1 MTIIYSPPC
10 QWGSPGEHTATL
22 GACQWAISE
31 LMTLPCL
38 PSRENTEFLARGG
51 WASLIRS
58 SVFTVTACSF
68 SSFRCQLD
76 SWQDSV
82 VPFPETSN
90 SPPRLEVATAKAVTV
105 VFTQFLLHSG
115 PLELSPNFLVSSAMH
130 LQECLL
136 YMSRMSSCSIMG
148 SFQVILSSVLPEMK
162 FLQPEVKWIKRGK
175 QWMSFL
181 NLSRKGQALAKAWIR
196 VSEARWVSSVW
207 HDLHCSWEELF
218 DGASDIFCYTLN
230 HLIRSLTLDRSHF
243 PLGEWRS
250 LFQTGPD
257 Y

>member
-1 MTIIYSPPC
+1 MK
-10 QWGSPGEHTATL
+10 
-22 GACQWAISE
+22 
-31 LMTLPCL
+31 
-38 PSRENTEFLARGG
+38 FLARGG

-68 SSFRCQLD
+68 SPFRCQLD

-90 SPPRLEVATAKAVTV
+90 SSPRLEVAMTKAVTV

-136 YMSRMSSCSIMG
+136 YMSRTSSCSIVG

-162 FLQPEVKWIKRGK
+162 FLQPEVKWIEWGK

-196 VSEARWVSSVW
+196 VSEARWVSVW
-207 HDLHCSWEELF
+207 HGLCCSREELF
-218 DGASDIFCYTLN
+218 DGASDIFCCALN
-230 HLIRSLTLDRSHF
+230 HLIRSLNLNWSHF
-243 PLGEWRS
+243 SLG
-250 LFQTGPD
+250 
-257 Y
+257 